1 MSSQLLPSEAF
12 SEDSIT
18 PSSSIS
24 QIFTSHN
31 ETVTEISSSSN
42 LPTGLELSKVK
53 GRDKI
58 IYYPTLREKIAIFE
72 SWWDQTPF
80 CQQRKMS
87 KKRVMKWGPEQRTS
101 NAWNTFKEGALF
113 PRGEPKVCCIYCHDL
128 LQHPGVNSI
137 GTKSMNY
144 HIDSSCTQKRGKAV
158 SKRTI
163 REAFQQGKVY
173 NYLS

>member
-58 IYYPTLREKIAIFE
+58 IYYPTSREKIAIFE
-72 SWWDQTPF
+72 SW
-80 CQQRKMS
+80 
-87 KKRVMKWGPEQRTS
+87 
-101 NAWNTFKEGALF
+101 
-113 PRGEPKVCCIYCHDL
+113 
-128 LQHPGVNSI
+128 
-137 GTKSMNY
+137 
-144 HIDSSCTQKRGKAV
+144 
-158 SKRTI
+158 
-163 REAFQQGKVY
+163 
-173 NYLS
+173 